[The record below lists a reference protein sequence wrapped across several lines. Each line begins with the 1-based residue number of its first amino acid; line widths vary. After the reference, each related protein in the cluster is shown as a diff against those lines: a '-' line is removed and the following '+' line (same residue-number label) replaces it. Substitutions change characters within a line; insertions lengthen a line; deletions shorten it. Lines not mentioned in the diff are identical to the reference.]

1 MVMDLLLKC
10 VFFFLWDNHLE
21 IMGLYIPS
29 GKLLHNELERST
41 MLLMGKSTISMAI
54 FNSKLLIY
62 QRVMVLMDLLTGAV
76 LNAGNFQGR
85 IPVITGN

>member
-1 MVMDLLLKC
+1 
-10 VFFFLWDNHLE
+10 
-21 IMGLYIPS
+21 
-29 GKLLHNELERST
+29 

-76 LNAGNFQGR
+76 LNAGNFQEGSQSSLVINNHPSNPHSLR
-85 IPVITGN
+85 LAPVIA